1 MYHEDQIHSEAKY
14 TQVQMNRFKPKS
26 KINYQCSTSKIMAVV
41 MQSHESRNHNSA
53 EIALAMK
60 EYNQVKAGGHHK
72 IQHEVN
78 QRKSRN

>member
-1 MYHEDQIHSEAKY
+1 
-14 TQVQMNRFKPKS
+14 
-26 KINYQCSTSKIMAVV
+26 MAEV
-41 MQSHESRNHNSA
+41 MQSHESRNQNSA

-72 IQHEVN
+72 IQLEVN